1 MLVEESEPNTCMNVE
16 GESECGYFRDFTRER
31 LGSTRTVDG
40 KKREAYKS
48 FLYSKLWPWDLVP
61 SHSSCCSAVRSWI
74 YVAGGGVGGFAA
86 ITG

>member
-1 MLVEESEPNTCMNVE
+1 MVIFGISPEKDWDPHEQLMA
-16 GESECGYFRDFTRER
+16 
-31 LGSTRTVDG
+31 
-40 KKREAYKS
+40 KREKHIANKS